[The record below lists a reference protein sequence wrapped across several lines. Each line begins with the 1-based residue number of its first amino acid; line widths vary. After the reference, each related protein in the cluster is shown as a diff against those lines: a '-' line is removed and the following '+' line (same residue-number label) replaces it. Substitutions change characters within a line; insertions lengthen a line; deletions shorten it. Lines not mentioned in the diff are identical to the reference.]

1 MFDWIIETYQK
12 ELLGARDAC
21 ASKNISAD
29 YRTFNGWQSVEPY
42 IRHSENSLQSRR
54 ELKGY
59 FSSELVDF
67 LKNDP
72 DSPADYDLDPQ
83 PMVYCHNLEGLTCHI
98 TAERK
103 VEVVDLLKLIEFG
116 SPAPPG
122 H

>member
-1 MFDWIIETYQK
+1 MYRT
-12 ELLGARDAC
+12 ELLGTRDAC

-67 LKNDP
+67 LKKDP
-72 DSPADYDLDPQ
+72 DSPAEYDLDPQ

-122 H
+122 Q